1 MSVLAVRLEHYTYAK
16 HELRCCLLRSLAER
30 LRFLR
35 AVDAIQADAL
45 RLFVVQDFDRVAVDN
60 GDDEAG
66 ELGRPAVNYKQ

>member
-1 MSVLAVRLEHYTYAK
+1 MASVEDCDRA
-16 HELRCCLLRSLAER
+16 LRSLAER

-45 RLFVVQDFDRVAVDN
+45 RLFVMQDFDRVAVDN

-66 ELGRPAVNYKQ
+66 ELCRPAFTYKQQDRA